1 MSELTHFDSEG
12 KAIMV
17 DVGEK
22 DSTRRVAVA
31 RGAVRMQPE
40 TLTRILENRVEK
52 GDVFAVARLAG
63 IMAAKKT
70 SDLIPLCHP
79 LLINSVTVEF
89 TPDQDN
95 ASIGIEACV
104 KVNGQTG
111 VEMEAL
117 TAVSV
122 AALTIYDM
130 CKAVDKAMTID
141 CVRLAEKKGGRG
153 GHFVNPGES
162 TK

>member
-1 MSELTHFDSEG
+1 MSELTHFDNEG

-22 DSTRRVAVA
+22 ENTRRVAVA
-31 RGAVRMQPE
+31 RGEVAMQPE
-40 TLTRILENRVEK
+40 TLKRIVENRVEK

-70 SDLIPLCHP
+70 SELIPLCHP
-79 LLINSVTVEF
+79 LLINSVTIEF
-89 TPDQDN
+89 TADHGK
-95 ASIGIEACV
+95 ARVAIEACV

-130 CKAVDKAMTID
+130 CKAVDKTMMID
-141 CVRLAEKKGGRG
+141 RVRLVEKKGGRS
-153 GHFVNPGES
+153 GHFVNPGEL